1 MEKVTK
7 NVKTLLVVDGQ
18 GGGIGKAIIER
29 IVKAEIDAEILAI
42 GTNST
47 ASAVMRKAGA
57 HQTATGENAI
67 IYNATYA
74 DCILGPIG
82 IISANSLLGEI
93 SPNIAAAVAQSPCPK
108 LLIPLNR
115 CNLYIA
121 GASESTLTEKLDE
134 IITLLKEILN

>member
-1 MEKVTK
+1 MRMEQITK
-7 NVKTLLVVDGQ
+7 NNKTILVIDGQ

-29 IVKAEIDAEILAI
+29 IVKANIGAEILAI
-42 GTNST
+42 GTNSA

-67 IYNATYA
+67 IYNAAYA

-93 SPNIAAAVAQSPCPK
+93 SPAIAAAVAQSPCPK
-108 LLIPLNR
+108 LLIPLNK

-121 GASESTLTEKLDE
+121 GAAESTLAEKLDE
-134 IITLLKEILN
+134 IVEMLREI